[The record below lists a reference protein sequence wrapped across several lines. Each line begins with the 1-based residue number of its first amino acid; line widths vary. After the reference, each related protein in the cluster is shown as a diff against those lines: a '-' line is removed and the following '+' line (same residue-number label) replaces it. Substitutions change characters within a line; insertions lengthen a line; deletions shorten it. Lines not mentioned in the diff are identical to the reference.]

1 MTVSG
6 MAANLRCTV
15 VVTVPVT
22 VDEVSASNVFAILY
36 QSNQTHMLLKLN
48 LAASAVQ

>member
-6 MAANLRCTV
+6 MTANLRCTV

-36 QSNQTHMLLKLN
+36 QTHVLLKLN